1 MLTLYQAEWCPYSS
15 AVRQRLT
22 ELGIDFVA
30 KQVAPRREDREGEH
44 EIPLL
49 TNGDGERFEGT
60 EAIFEFLESLVP
72 GKAEQEHRAQ
82 YRAHRADRA
91 RETTASVLAEQAPL
105 DARPAGSGP
114 RARR

>member
-30 KQVAPRREDREGEH
+30 KQVAPRQEDREGQH

-49 TNGDGERFEGT
+49 TTGDGERYEGT
-60 EAIFEFLESLVP
+60 DAVFEYLGALAAGEFER
-72 GKAEQEHRAQ
+72 EHRAQ

-105 DARPAGSGP
+105 NATAPQA
-114 RARR
+114 

>member
-1 MLTLYQAEWCPYSS
+1 MLELYQAEWCPYSA

-30 KQVAPRREDREGEH
+30 KQVAPRQEDREDHH

-60 EAIFEFLESLVP
+60 EAIFEFLESLAP

-82 YRAHRADRA
+82 YSAHRADRA